1 MLDVVI
7 ERSRWGRG
15 GNGSLRGVHDLKQC
29 CLGFVCETIGMPEY
43 TFIGQGQIPE
53 AVNNEELSD
62 DEQEGYFNQIKGL
75 IELDQHWAIEDHI
88 IYQATET
95 HADLTEI
102 NDSLFLEDPDR
113 EARIIELGKKADIN
127 FSFVD

>member
-43 TFIGQGQIPE
+43 TFIGQVEIPE
-53 AVNNEELSD
+53 AVNNEELSY

-75 IELDQHWAIEDHI
+75 IELGSDLDFEDYKC
-88 IYQATET
+88 YQATET
-95 HADLTEI
+95 HNDLAII
-102 NDSLFLEDPDR
+102 NDIILLEDPDR